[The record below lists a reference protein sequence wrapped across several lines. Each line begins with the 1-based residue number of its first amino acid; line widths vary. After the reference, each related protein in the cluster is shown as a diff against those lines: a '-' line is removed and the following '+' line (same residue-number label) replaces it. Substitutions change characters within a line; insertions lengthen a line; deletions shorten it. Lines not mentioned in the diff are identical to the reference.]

1 MQSKPMA
8 VNKIE
13 IKTTPFA
20 VNNLTSLT
28 VKKDEIIVQNET
40 TKVRIPWKSAPIP
53 KDWEIAGQDEA
64 TKESGKPRDINIR

>member
-40 TKVRIPWKSAPIP
+40 TKVRIP
-53 KDWEIAGQDEA
+53 
-64 TKESGKPRDINIR
+64 